1 MNAHTYTHINKHT
14 CRYRLALPF
23 KVTQS
28 LPYKLISYDRL
39 AQKKCLLEKAIYLF
53 SHILISMDVF
63 SSNFGKI
70 VPLDFKMGRTVD

>member
-1 MNAHTYTHINKHT
+1 MFLHMNLLHNKS
-14 CRYRLALPF
+14 F

-28 LPYKLISYDRL
+28 LPYKLILYDRL
-39 AQKKCLLEKAIYLF
+39 AQKKWLLQKAIYLF

-70 VPLDFKMGRTVD
+70 VPPGL